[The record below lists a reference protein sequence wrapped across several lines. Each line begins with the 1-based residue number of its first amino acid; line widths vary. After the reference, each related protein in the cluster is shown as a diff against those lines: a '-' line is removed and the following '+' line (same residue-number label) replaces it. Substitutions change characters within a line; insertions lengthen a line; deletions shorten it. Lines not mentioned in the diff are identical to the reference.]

1 MLKSFFAHCFAP
13 HAGNFPGA
21 SRSDCA
27 RALDELSENNGES
40 PQRNLNSTDV
50 KKMCD
55 DGNHR
60 ACFAYALMALEGQ
73 GGLSQNVQLAA
84 DILRSSCEHGNEK
97 ACFYLARVHDGLTG
111 YDGRGLPRD
120 ARQAGHYYR
129 KACSMG
135 NGEACYNFGQ
145 LLDQG
150 KADLV
155 DVGSKSSGKGNQSDA
170 RKQRRVAKFFGLAC
184 EKGVSKGCV
193 NLGVMEWE
201 GKGIPKNEK
210 HALHLFQ
217 AACRMGEGAGCG
229 FAGDMLREK
238 VVETQ
243 SNNAD
248 AAEMYY
254 AGCQN
259 GNARCCLIQAKMLE
273 DAAIDAI
280 KAGTSTGEHALQAR
294 ARAVMFFRR
303 ACELGSAL
311 GCKRFL
317 GSNDAFKVIDTRNES
332 EKMWLN
338 VTPQTEE
345 SVRTPS
351 K

>member
-1 MLKSFFAHCFAP
+1 MLKSLFTYCFAP
-13 HAGNFPGA
+13 HAGNFAEA

-27 RALDELSENNGES
+27 RALDELSSTNGDL
-40 PQRNLNSTDV
+40 PNRNLNSNDV
-50 KKMCD
+50 KEMCD
-55 DGNHR
+55 KGSHR
-60 ACFAYALMALEGQ
+60 ACFAYALMALEGK
-73 GGLSQNVQLAA
+73 GGLNQNVQLAA

-97 ACFYLARVHDGLTG
+97 ACFYLARVTTVEAF
-111 YDGRGLPRD
+111 RGTHIRLM
-120 ARQAGHYYR
+120 AGEYYR
-129 KACSMG
+129 KACTMG
-135 NGEACYNFGQ
+135 NGEACYNYGQ

-150 KADLV
+150 KGDLV
-155 DVGSKSSGKGNQSDA
+155 SSKPASTRDRSEA
-170 RKQRRVAKFFGLAC
+170 RKQKRVAKFFGLAC

-201 GKGIPKNEK
+201 GKGITKNEK

-229 FAGDMLREK
+229 FAGDMLRERA
-238 VVETQ
+238 VETQ
-243 SNNAD
+243 NNNAE

-254 AGCQN
+254 AGCQQ

-273 DAAIDAI
+273 DAAIEAV

-303 ACELGSAL
+303 ACELGNAL

-332 EKMWLN
+332 EKAWLN

-345 SVRTPS
+345 SIRTPS